1 MNQESLIN
9 RVNKGLSEIRP
20 YLETDGGD
28 LSLVKITS
36 EFVVFIRF
44 EGACK
49 TCDVNQMTLK
59 LGVEE
64 AVKKYASEI
73 TAVEIAD

>member
-9 RVNKGLSEIRP
+9 RVNQGLSEIRP

>member
-9 RVNKGLSEIRP
+9 RVNKGLNEIRP

-44 EGACK
+44 FELDFCRIRIYQRRIQGRPL
-49 TCDVNQMTLK
+49 VPERNL
-59 LGVEE
+59 
-64 AVKKYASEI
+64 YRRRW
-73 TAVEIAD
+73 